1 MFSNDVQNIVIIYIL
16 YLVDDKQDKIK
27 YKKSVLPLYILNNI
41 RYYFL
46 YFSLY

>member
-27 YKKSVLPLYILNNI
+27 YKSLFYPYI
-41 RYYFL
+41 F
-46 YFSLY
+46 